1 MVILYGSLV
10 RVLGQHMGWL
20 PRRPN
25 KSIMGRGLG
34 FDPDSLLLLSKRSF
48 KGKLNAF
55 FYFILL
61 RSIVERFYIYIYRS
75 VLYLDY

>member
-1 MVILYGSLV
+1 
-10 RVLGQHMGWL
+10 
-20 PRRPN
+20 
-25 KSIMGRGLG
+25 MGRGLG

-61 RSIVERFYIYIYRS
+61 RSIVERLYIYIYIGVFCFRLLNILS
-75 VLYLDY
+75 EDFSKGD